1 MSINILF
8 YALFLSQ
15 IILISYYYPKQII
28 KRVDGVLKNF
38 PPESYPK
45 LYPVPVE
52 KVIAS
57 KTSYKLLNNIIIV
70 IGLVLLTIHV
80 YISAD
85 YVGNKKVAEGL
96 PLMFGMVQFIPFM
109 LLEVSG
115 CRQFKLMRKANKS
128 TSRTADLTPR
138 HLFNYVSPLSVV
150 LAVVLL
156 LAFVSFDLYINNFTI
171 TSDLIIKVLTL
182 CLVHALFIGLAIW
195 HLTGK
200 RLDPHQ
206 SIEDRSNQT
215 EFSLQSMVSVSIF
228 LSLFL
233 MANSAVDVYQL
244 YSLEI
249 IINTLYFQVIAFFSI
264 GGMLKK
270 THIDKINFDVYK
282 ADNSMT

>member
-38 PPESYPK
+38 PPEIYPK

-70 IGLVLLTIHV
+70 IGLVLLTIHL

>member
-282 ADNSMT
+282 ADNSTT